1 MPKKLT
7 QEQFIDK
14 ANNIHDFK
22 YDYSKVEYRNN
33 YTEVIIICPA
43 HGEYLQKP
51 VNHLRSECKQCA
63 SKTRNKN

>member
-33 YTEVIIICPA
+33 YTKVIIKNSLLEIKKSRKLNYK
-43 HGEYLQKP
+43 HIKLW
-51 VNHLRSECKQCA
+51 SE
-63 SKTRNKN
+63 